1 VTDLSQEFV
10 NKRTSSYNLQP
21 GDQLYIRVFSVDPK
35 TSRLF
40 QTDMP
45 LYYSNSMKELN
56 SYKIDKN
63 GYINFS
69 FIDKVY
75 VKGLTVDEAR
85 ELLQK
90 TVNEYFKEATVV
102 VKMVFYRISVL
113 GEVQNPGTFMI
124 DNKEINILQAISQAG
139 GINTFGKRD
148 AVKVIR
154 KTNNGSKIYQLDLTD
169 NGVLEADQFNL
180 MPNDVVYVEPMKSK
194 NVAFER
200 IPYSIFLSMV
210 SIGIAVYSIVK

>member
-1 VTDLSQEFV
+1 
-10 NKRTSSYNLQP
+10 
-21 GDQLYIRVFSVDPK
+21 
-35 TSRLF
+35 
-40 QTDMP
+40 MP